1 MCRVASSILIF
12 CSLMAAGAARAQ
24 EIDRLLVTVNGKVIT
39 EGDLTMSR
47 SLNAIIQLGKSEPAR
62 SRPQELS
69 RLIDLELVR
78 QEMESFPLGQS
89 DESAIQSE
97 IEKQLDALRNAYA
110 EIGGLPALLLQLG
123 LQEGELRAYL
133 RLRVLLV
140 RFMNVRFR
148 PYVGDAAGE
157 NIDEKVNAAMDQWI
171 ENMRNRSH
179 IEFFGDASMMPEK
192 KLP

>member
-1 MCRVASSILIF
+1 MGRVTFVFLLLG
-12 CSLMAAGAARAQ
+12 SLLGADIARAQ
-24 EIDRLLVTVNGKVIT
+24 EIDRLLATVNGKVIT
-39 EGDLTMSR
+39 DGDLTMSR
-47 SLNAIIQLGKSEPAR
+47 ALNAVIQLGKNEPAK

-69 RLIDLELVR
+69 RLVDLELIR
-78 QEMESFPLGQS
+78 QEMESFPIGQS
-89 DESAIQSE
+89 DQSAIQSE
-97 IEKQLDALRNAYA
+97 VEKQLNALKNAYV

-133 RLRVLLV
+133 RLRVLLA
-140 RFMNVRFR
+140 RFMEVRFR

-157 NIDEKVNAAMDQWI
+157 NVDEKVNAAMDQWI

-179 IEFFGDASMMPEK
+179 IEFIGDSPSLPEK